1 VSRKAGVGTCR
12 SPAAASQAEPIVERA
27 RADAHRDGQTVGR
40 DPEPR
45 TSLSDG
51 GWPMPTIGGVPPDVR
66 KRARSVRLRMR
77 SMNVLAVVPVTM
89 SKRRGSGRRACRP
102 ERGQHV
108 GPMGTVK
115 WIGLDGCRRVDAG
128 IGGYPADQHAA
139 DRSPGGWV
147 PPSRA
152 RAPLAAAWD
161 FEEIG
166 FRRQRL
172 EHRADRE
179 VDR

>member
-1 VSRKAGVGTCR
+1 
-12 SPAAASQAEPIVERA
+12 
-27 RADAHRDGQTVGR
+27 
-40 DPEPR
+40 
-45 TSLSDG
+45 
-51 GWPMPTIGGVPPDVR
+51 
-66 KRARSVRLRMR
+66 MR

-128 IGGYPADQHAA
+128 IGG
-139 DRSPGGWV
+139 WV

-172 EHRADRE
+172 EHRADRD